1 MASVR
6 AAIRVWVRRGW
17 WTEVVTL
24 RSIVARIG
32 LDSRR
37 RGESRGVAHGIM
49 VNGVR
54 VVVRRRLVVVR
65 RSRVVVRVMLLVV
78 WGSVSRWVRLRR
90 MRGVVVM
97 PARLVEE
104 SSNAA
109 ALIAGVASEGDAVGA
124 GQLGEGRQGSERCW
138 AALPLL
144 HIDAHGTKV
153 GV

>member
-1 MASVR
+1 
-6 AAIRVWVRRGW
+6 
-17 WTEVVTL
+17 
-24 RSIVARIG
+24 
-32 LDSRR
+32 
-37 RGESRGVAHGIM
+37 M